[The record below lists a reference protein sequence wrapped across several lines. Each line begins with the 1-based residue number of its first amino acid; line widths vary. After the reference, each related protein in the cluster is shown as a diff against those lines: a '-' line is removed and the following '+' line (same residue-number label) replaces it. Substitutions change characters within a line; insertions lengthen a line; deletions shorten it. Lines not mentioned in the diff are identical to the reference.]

1 METELFASVEAG
13 DLAKFQEL
21 IKKETKETIDQVD
34 FYGYTALHAAAE
46 NGRLEMIPALL
57 EAGADINRATYDAT
71 FTSLHHALA
80 KGHMECARLL
90 VERGADVN
98 VLNEGGCFGSSLFYA
113 VYRNDPEFVKY
124 LIGKGADV
132 NCISGQGYACL
143 HQAAMSDF
151 PEICKILIDH
161 GADVNVQD
169 EEELTPLHCAARD
182 GYGECVM
189 ILCKAGADCYKTNN
203 EGKTAKDLADMATE
217 AETVE
222 YLAKCETGLV
232 GDEAPKKKERAPI
245 QHKEIVVPAGWG
257 PG

>member
-1 METELFASVEAG
+1 MMMMLMFR
-13 DLAKFQEL
+13 
-21 IKKETKETIDQVD
+21 I
-34 FYGYTALHAAAE
+34 
-46 NGRLEMIPALL
+46 LL
-57 EAGADINRATYDAT
+57 E
-71 FTSLHHALA
+71 
-80 KGHMECARLL
+80 
-90 VERGADVN
+90 
-98 VLNEGGCFGSSLFYA
+98 
-113 VYRNDPEFVKY
+113 
-124 LIGKGADV
+124 
-132 NCISGQGYACL
+132 
-143 HQAAMSDF
+143 
-151 PEICKILIDH
+151 H

-217 AETVE
+217 SETVE

-232 GDEAPKKKERAPI
+232 GEEPPRKKERAPI

>member
-1 METELFASVEAG
+1 MGMGVQVRTTTVMETELFASVEAG
-13 DLAKFQEL
+13 DLEKFKEL

-46 NGRLEMIPALL
+46 NGRLEMIPPLL

-90 VERGADVN
+90 VE
-98 VLNEGGCFGSSLFYA
+98 S
-113 VYRNDPEFVKY
+113 
-124 LIGKGADV
+124 
-132 NCISGQGYACL
+132 
-143 HQAAMSDF
+143 
-151 PEICKILIDH
+151 

-182 GYGECVM
+182 GYGDCVL

-217 AETVE
+217 QDTVEFLAKAET
-222 YLAKCETGLV
+222 G
-232 GDEAPKKKERAPI
+232 
-245 QHKEIVVPAGWG
+245 
-257 PG
+257 

>member
-1 METELFASVEAG
+1 MREEMMMMMMMLF
-13 DLAKFQEL
+13 
-21 IKKETKETIDQVD
+21 
-34 FYGYTALHAAAE
+34 
-46 NGRLEMIPALL
+46 R
-57 EAGADINRATYDAT
+57 
-71 FTSLHHALA
+71 
-80 KGHMECARLL
+80 
-90 VERGADVN
+90 
-98 VLNEGGCFGSSLFYA
+98 
-113 VYRNDPEFVKY
+113 
-124 LIGKGADV
+124 
-132 NCISGQGYACL
+132 
-143 HQAAMSDF
+143 
-151 PEICKILIDH
+151 ILIDH

-232 GDEAPKKKERAPI
+232 EDTPPRKKERAPI